1 MYSIAGGRAW
11 HAHLIPPIAFSILTS
26 PITVSPW
33 LLTLFNNSLFAGIS
47 SLRVAL
53 RSNSEA
59 AEYGLAEPIHDAR
72 SVFSYIILQ

>member
-1 MYSIAGGRAW
+1 MSSITGGRAW

-33 LLTLFNNSLFAGIS
+33 LLTFFNNSRFAGIN

-59 AEYGLAEPIHDAR
+59 AEYGLAETIHDAR
-72 SVFSYIILQ
+72 SVFSYLIIQ